1 MKVPYRDLSIK
12 DPALKEELLQSV
24 DRVLSHGKFMLGPEV
39 EQFENKF
46 AQMCHKKYAV
56 GMNSGTDALY
66 LALRALNI
74 GPGDEVITTPLSW
87 VATLNSIVLTG
98 ATPVFVDIAE
108 DLNINTDLIEKAI
121 TPRTKAIMPVHFT
134 GRLCAIARIK
144 EIASKHGI
152 ALVEDASQAFG
163 AHING
168 ELAGSFSK
176 IGCFSLNPMKVLCA
190 YGEAGVAVTDEGD
203 LYEKLLS
210 LRYAGTKNKED
221 CHYPS
226 LNGRLDT
233 IQAAMLLVNLKYV
246 DQTIKRHQEIAKQY
260 TEHLHDVVTCPPE
273 DGTSPV
279 FYSYT
284 ILTDKRDELKEYLSS
299 KGVETK
305 IQHQFLMPY
314 QTAYKGRYSCHIP
327 VAERLV
333 KQLLCIP
340 NAGHLSQSEIEY
352 VIACIRNFFG
362 ANSKPARRQH
372 EYI

>member
-12 DPALKEELLQSV
+12 DPGLKKELLESV
-24 DRVLSHGKFMLGPEV
+24 DRVLSHGKIMLGPEV
-39 EQFENKF
+39 EQFEGKI
-46 AQMCHKKYAV
+46 AQLCHKKYAV

-66 LALRALNI
+66 LSLRALNI

-108 DLNINTDLIEKAI
+108 DLNINADLIEKAI
-121 TPRTKAIMPVHFT
+121 SPKTKAIMPVHFT
-134 GRLCAIARIK
+134 GKLCAISRIK

-168 ELAGSFSK
+168 EMAGSFSK

-190 YGEAGVAVTDEGD
+190 YGEAGIVVTDEQD

-221 CHYPS
+221 CHFPS

-233 IQAAMLLVNLKYV
+233 VQAAMLLVNLKYV
-246 DQTIKRHQEIAKQY
+246 DQTIKRHREIAKQY
-260 TEHLHDVVTCPPE
+260 TDRLRDLVTCPQE
-273 DGTSPV
+273 DGTYHV
-279 FYSYT
+279 YYSYT
-284 ILTDKRDELKEYLSS
+284 ILTGKRDELKEYLSS

-305 IQHQFLMPY
+305 IQHTFLMPY
-314 QTAYKGRYSCHIP
+314 QTAYKGTYPCRIP

-333 KQLLCIP
+333 KQILCLP
-340 NAGHLSQSEIEY
+340 NATHLSSQEIEY
-352 VIACIRNFFG
+352 VITCVRDFFG
-362 ANSKPARRQH
+362 AN
-372 EYI
+372 